1 MNQGFIKIISI
12 TAQYFSEINNIQIY
26 RNSCKTPIN
35 SYEYKKPE
43 QHNTVSELTQSSPNS
58 HQ

>member
-35 SYEYKKPE
+35 SHEYKK
-43 QHNTVSELTQSSPNS
+43 N
-58 HQ
+58 